1 MLLLLSVS
9 APGAGNGLVTYKRP
23 NLEVTLAMIH
33 SSDIQPDRELEQLE
47 KRMERRWYDL
57 AMAEQRGQPTRVLEK
72 MYDAYLRALD
82 AYIAY
87 QRQKGGKTN
96 PGSRLAS

>member
-1 MLLLLSVS
+1 M
-9 APGAGNGLVTYKRP
+9 
-23 NLEVTLAMIH
+23 MH

-72 MYDAYLRALD
+72 MYETYLRALD

-87 QRQKGGKTN
+87 QRRKSGLTSSDHSS
-96 PGSRLAS
+96 SRLAS

>member
-1 MLLLLSVS
+1 
-9 APGAGNGLVTYKRP
+9 
-23 NLEVTLAMIH
+23 MIH
-33 SSDIQPDRELEQLE
+33 SSDNTQPDRELEQLE

-57 AMAEQRGQPTRVLEK
+57 ATAEQRGKPTPVLEK

-87 QRQKGGKTN
+87 QRRKGDLASSDN
-96 PGSRLAS
+96 SSSRLAS